1 MFELL
6 FTDKFDMYLYSVLE
20 DVLVVLMLYSFLKL
34 VLLSS
39 LLELI

>member
-6 FTDKFDMYLYSVLE
+6 FSGKFDIYLYSFLE
-20 DVLVVLMLYSFLKL
+20 DVFVVLMLYSFLKL

-39 LLELI
+39 LVELV